1 MLGSETLISGA
12 RARVGGVNRFVRAEF
27 GSRINSKK
35 NNRRVNTTVIFAREK
50 VRFSRIVMDNCERNL
65 RKT

>member
-1 MLGSETLISGA
+1 MLGSETVMGGA

-35 NNRRVNTTVIFAREK
+35 TIEESTQQSFLRVK
-50 VRFSRIVMDNCERNL
+50 
-65 RKT
+65 K